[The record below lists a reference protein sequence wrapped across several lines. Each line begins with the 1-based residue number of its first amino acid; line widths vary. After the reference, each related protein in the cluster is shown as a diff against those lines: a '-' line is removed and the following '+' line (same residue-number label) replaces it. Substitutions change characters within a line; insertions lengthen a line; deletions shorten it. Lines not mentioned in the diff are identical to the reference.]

1 MGQRRSIITA
11 VIVSA
16 AVLAVG
22 FAFVRNVAPSKTVTQ
37 TQPGLA
43 SSACQTDPHA
53 GVHDPGRLTVLSP
66 CATFVGTVSEAPAL
80 NPSDGDVTFNATP
93 DPGYASM
100 LNATNVAEGGL
111 HLEIM
116 PRDQPGCTTGQPVTG
131 NVGGLG
137 VCSGA
142 HVLYPPLGAH
152 VRVVGP
158 WVLDTANGWN
168 EIHPVWSVEVIPLA
182 GPPPPEQQRYKG
194 ALTGSGGARARVAL
208 TVTGEKLCWV
218 FSALRNIDRP
228 LRADVRAA
236 AAAKPTLL
244 LPLGSRYFSKG
255 CVNATSAVLEA
266 LAKSSPRYAVAIY
279 TQRHPRGAVR
289 GRLRHIGD

>member
-1 MGQRRSIITA
+1 MGQRRSIILA

-16 AVLAVG
+16 AVVAVG
-22 FAFVRNVAPSKTVTQ
+22 FAFARTTPSKTVTQ
-37 TQPGLA
+37 TQPGSA
-43 SSACQTDPHA
+43 SPACQADPRA

-66 CATFVGTVSEAPAL
+66 CATFVGTVSRAPSL
-80 NPSDGDVTFNATP
+80 NPSDGDVTFNATA

-100 LNATNVAEGGL
+100 LNASNVAEGGL

-116 PRDQPGCTTGQPVTG
+116 PRDQPGCTIGRPVTG

-142 HVLYPPLGAH
+142 YVLYPPLGAH

-158 WVLDTANGWN
+158 WVLDGANGWN
-168 EIHPVWSVEVIPLA
+168 EIHPVWSVEILPPT
-182 GPPPPEQQRYKG
+182 GPPPPEQHRYAG
-194 ALTGSGGARARVAL
+194 ALSGSGGARASVAL
-208 TVTGEKLCWV
+208 TVTGEKLCWA
-218 FSALRNIDRP
+218 FSALRNVGRP

-236 AAAKPTLL
+236 SSSKSTLL
-244 LPLGSRYFSKG
+244 LALGSRYSSKG
-255 CVNATSAVLEA
+255 CVDATSAVLEA
-266 LAKSSPRYAVAIY
+266 LAKSSPRYALAIY

-289 GRLRHIGD
+289 GRLRPIGD